1 MLRLFNT
8 TATGVTGSKYAR
20 VHNNIPRKPSNE
32 ISILSV
38 SVNGAKELK
47 SYIDAVTDT
56 FTEIRATFE
65 SDLNQSAARCEE
77 LPICLGDHEFRAKM
91 CVICHNDLVY
101 AATKLPQSSPFLQ
114 GEEAAVDA
122 LAQLECLRKMLVNN
136 KQQKKTSIRR
146 IRRLIANELK
156 TVQLLPSLLGIG
168 LDKKASVVD
177 THIKMLSL
185 EDEPASVK
193 GFRKLIEET
202 KKTHRTISRNLLKQ
216 VNLQMKTMRNL
227 YIPTYID
234 AAQITTGA
242 ISVHASACRA
252 FLRQTLHLAVI
263 QYCASLWWHE
273 YEKTALYPELNS
285 SECHVIAE
293 LESESRSESRPSL
306 LEKKFDISRTASYMA
321 FVDEDAPIPKIRIS
335 VYGNPVKTAKKDNS
349 DSDSNSNDETYETPL
364 LCAYDFDQTLAE
376 TIFTDEAVAAFENAQ
391 RAHKNRFGVTN

>member
-1 MLRLFNT
+1 MLRMFNT

-32 ISILSV
+32 ISILSI

-65 SDLNQSAARCEE
+65 SDLNQSAAKCEE

-91 CVICHNDLVY
+91 CVICHNDLVH

-146 IRRLIANELK
+146 IRRLIANDLK
-156 TVQLLPSLLGIG
+156 TVQLLPSLLGVEVG
-168 LDKKASVVD
+168 KQASVVD
-177 THIKMLSL
+177 THIRMLSL

-216 VNLQMKTMRNL
+216 VNSQMKTMRNL
-227 YIPTYID
+227 YIPAYIN
-234 AAQITTGA
+234 AAQITAGA
-242 ISVHASACRA
+242 ISVHASACQA

-273 YEKTALYPELNS
+273 YEKAGLYPELNS

-293 LESESRSESRPSL
+293 LASESRPSL

-321 FVDEDAPIPKIRIS
+321 FVDEDTPIPKIRIS
-335 VYGNPVKTAKKDNS
+335 VYGNPVKPAKKDT
-349 DSDSNSNDETYETPL
+349 SNSNGNSNCNDETYETPL

-391 RAHKNRFGVTN
+391 RAHKTRFGVTN